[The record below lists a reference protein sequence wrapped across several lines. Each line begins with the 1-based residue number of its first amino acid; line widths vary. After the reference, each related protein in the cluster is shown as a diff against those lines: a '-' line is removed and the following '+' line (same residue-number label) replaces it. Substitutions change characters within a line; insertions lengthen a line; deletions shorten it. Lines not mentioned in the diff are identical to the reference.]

1 MRDPS
6 ERRDGSSFSKSLV
19 DSYFYF
25 VSSQNSLKLYY
36 NTAQTKSNEYRCP
49 VTINARHDDHET
61 LKRAKGVE
69 IKKTKKK
76 EITRSKDK

>member
-69 IKKTKKK
+69 NKRKQKK
-76 EITRSKDK
+76 RSKDK

>member
-36 NTAQTKSNEYRCP
+36 NTVQTKSNEYRCP

-61 LKRAKGVE
+61 LKRVKEVE
-69 IKKTKKK
+69 IK
-76 EITRSKDK
+76 ITRSKNE